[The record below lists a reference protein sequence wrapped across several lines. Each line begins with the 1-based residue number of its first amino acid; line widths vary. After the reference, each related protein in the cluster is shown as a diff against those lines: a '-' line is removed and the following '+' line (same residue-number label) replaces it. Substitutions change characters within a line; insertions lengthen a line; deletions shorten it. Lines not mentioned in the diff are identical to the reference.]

1 MALFYNYLY
10 IYIST
15 SDVKNGFYLSVPC
28 HRKYAVFFST
38 IPFLKSQNNY
48 YFYTVLNVLFTLI
61 LT

>member
-1 MALFYNYLY
+1 VPGVENALYSSIL
-10 IYIST
+10 
-15 SDVKNGFYLSVPC
+15 C

-38 IPFLKSQNNY
+38 ITFLKSQNKY